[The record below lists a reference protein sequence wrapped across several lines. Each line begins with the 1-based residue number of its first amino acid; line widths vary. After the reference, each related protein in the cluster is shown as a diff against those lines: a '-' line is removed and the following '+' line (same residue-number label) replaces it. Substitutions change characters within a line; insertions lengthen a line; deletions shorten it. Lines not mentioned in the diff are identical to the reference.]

1 MGTADSISNTYNS
14 QVNFLFV
21 CLLNHSFLGLLVQ
34 TVGKPKK
41 NCGTFR
47 KKKEATGSS
56 SLNYSA
62 GVLVLTFHSAQTFRT
77 DQVLDSKLSG
87 ISY

>member
-1 MGTADSISNTYNS
+1 MGTADSISSTYNS

-21 CLLNHSFLGLLVQ
+21 YLLNHSFLRLLVQ

-41 NCGTFR
+41 NCGIFR

-62 GVLVLTFHSAQTFRT
+62 GVLVVNFHKAQTFRT
-77 DQVLDSKLSG
+77 DRVLDFKLSG